1 MNTIVD
7 SLTIIILGR
16 NIINKSRLAEPD
28 IVPKVEEI
36 TDIGWNVPDFWNS
49 RFLEMCELNQQIAMD
64 IEKEMNTSLETKHMI

>member
-1 MNTIVD
+1 MNKIVD

-36 TDIGWNVPDFWNS
+36 IDIGWNVPDFWNS

>member
-36 TDIGWNVPDFWNS
+36 IDIGWNVPDFWNS
-49 RFLEMCELNQQIAMD
+49 HFLETCELNQQIAMD